1 MKRKDIRTYGYI
13 MGILY
18 TASLFLDAPYDYWL
32 NIAVL
37 LLGVIVLVIVLYNK
51 FQSGELNKWWRKK
64 NE

>member
-1 MKRKDIRTYGYI
+1 MKRKGIRIYGII

-18 TASLFLDAPYDYWL
+18 TAAQFLDAPLDYWL
-32 NIAVL
+32 NVAVL

-51 FQSGELNKWWRKK
+51 FQSGELHKWWRKK